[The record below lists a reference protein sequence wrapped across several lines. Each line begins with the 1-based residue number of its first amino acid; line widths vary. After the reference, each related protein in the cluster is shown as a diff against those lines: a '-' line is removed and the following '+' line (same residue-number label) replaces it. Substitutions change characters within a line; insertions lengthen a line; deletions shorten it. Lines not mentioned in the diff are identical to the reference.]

1 VSALAYFLE
10 DEGLPTVV
18 LSLIRAHSEAIG
30 NPRSLWVPFELGRP
44 LGPPNNAVFQKDV
57 MRVALELLEVPTG
70 PVLLA
75 DYPHDDPTTAGRDD
89 WRPPFDFA
97 ETIPD
102 PSNSVQ
108 FAAAL
113 EDEIRTLAP
122 FHRAFVA
129 ANQRTMVGLSG
140 MDIEGCRQ
148 FFVSY
153 LTDPA
158 ATNPIPSVP
167 IAEAFRRVV
176 DDLKAYYLEA
186 MMSANP
192 VIPSRPQLENLFW
205 DRTALARACL
215 AVRIR
220 MFADNEKVTHFMGD
234 RGLLPGPQ
242 RHRLGLYGTL

>member
-1 VSALAYFLE
+1 MSALAYFLE

-57 MRVALELLEVPTG
+57 MRAALELLEVPTG
-70 PVLLA
+70 PVLLV
-75 DYPHDDPTTAGRDD
+75 DYPHEDPSAADRDD

-97 ETIPD
+97 EPIPD

-113 EDEIRTLAP
+113 EEEIRTLAP

-153 LTDPA
+153 LADPA

-205 DRTALARACL
+205 DRTALARGLL
-215 AVRIR
+215 ALRSRLI
-220 MFADNEKVTHFMGD
+220 ADNDTMTRVVGEKV
-234 RGLLPGPQ
+234 LLPGVQ
-242 RHRLGLYGTL
+242 RHRLGLYGPL

>member
-1 VSALAYFLE
+1 M
-10 DEGLPTVV
+10 
-18 LSLIRAHSEAIG
+18 G
-30 NPRSLWVPFELGRP
+30 NPRSLWVPFDLGRP
-44 LGPPNNAVFQKDV
+44 LGPPHNAGFQKDV
-57 MRVALELLEVPTG
+57 LRAALELLEVPTG

-75 DYPHDDPTTAGRDD
+75 DYPHEDPSAADRDD

-97 ETIPD
+97 ETLPD

-113 EDEIRTLAP
+113 EEEIRTLAP

-148 FFVSY
+148 FFVAY
-153 LTDPA
+153 LADPA
-158 ATNPIPSVP
+158 ATNARPSVP

-192 VIPSRPQLENLFW
+192 VIPSSPQLENVFW
-205 DRTALARACL
+205 DRTALARGL
-215 AVRIR
+215 LVLRSR
-220 MFADNEKVTHFMGD
+220 LMADNDPMTRFVGE
-234 RGLLPGPQ
+234 RALLPGVQ
-242 RHRLGLYGTL
+242 RHRLGL

>member
-1 VSALAYFLE
+1 MSALAYFLE
-10 DEGLPTVV
+10 DEGLPTVAI
-18 LSLIRAHSEAIG
+18 SMIRLQSERLG

-57 MRVALELLEVPTG
+57 MRAALELLEVPTG
-70 PVLLA
+70 PVLLV
-75 DYPHDDPTTAGRDD
+75 DYPHEDPSAAERDD
-89 WRPPFDFA
+89 WRLPFDFA

-113 EDEIRTLAP
+113 EDEMRTLAP

-153 LTDPA
+153 LANPAATA
-158 ATNPIPSVP
+158 ATNPITWVP
-167 IAEAFRRVV
+167 WVV
-176 DDLKAYYLEA
+176 DDLRTYYLEA

-192 VIPSRPQLENLFW
+192 VIPSRLQLENLFW
-205 DRTALARACL
+205 DRTALARGLL
-215 AVRIR
+215 ALRSRLI
-220 MFADNEKVTHFMGD
+220 ADNEKVTHFMGD